1 MCVCMCAREKAC
13 MLKEE
18 GSRKQGIVIK
28 FLLRMVPP
36 ASSGKHDLR
45 GVRYF
50 TSLLVYVSIIGSQI
64 LRLTY
69 VDEGLCWEE
78 GYDWGR

>member
-1 MCVCMCAREKAC
+1 MCVYVRVCEKTC

-18 GSRKQGIVIK
+18 GLRKQGIVIK
-28 FLLRMVPP
+28 FLTQNGPPPAP
-36 ASSGKHDLR
+36 ASSGKHDLS

-50 TSLLVYVSIIGSQI
+50 TSLLVYVCIIGSQI

-78 GYDWGR
+78 G